1 MPFRRNKD
9 IERLL
14 RAQRPEPG
22 DELVRSLAG
31 RARKPLASRSRPR
44 LAFTGALS
52 AGMLVVLTAFGGL
65 GYAATTVTSVAKTIE
80 KVVAPGSSH
89 AVASINLSSGGDQY
103 KPGYGWGDKHHV
115 HSGPPGI
122 KREKPVQRRHFGKAL
137 HVSTAVS
144 IDEQA
149 HLTISVLGP
158 RGKLQILQN
167 RSKIG
172 TDSKGPSTKNLQ
184 YLVLVPRTIPL
195 DIAIPTKNIVH
206 GALYKIRIAARSP
219 INVTKVFT
227 ITFSG

>member
-14 RAQRPEPG
+14 RAQRPHPS

-31 RARKPLASRSRPR
+31 QARRPLASRSRPR
-44 LAFTGALS
+44 VAFAGALS
-52 AGMLVVLTAFGGL
+52 AGMLVMLASFGGL
-65 GYAATTVTSVAKTIE
+65 GYAATTMSSVARTIE
-80 KVVAPGSSH
+80 KVVAPGSTR
-89 AVASINLSSGGDQY
+89 AVATISLSSGGDQY

-122 KREKPVQRRHFGKAL
+122 KLEKPVRRSRFRRAL
-137 HVSTAVS
+137 HISTAFS

-149 HLTISVLGP
+149 HLTISVIGA

-167 RSKIG
+167 RSRIG

-195 DIAIPTKNIVH
+195 DVAIPTKNIVR
-206 GALYKIRIAARSP
+206 GALYRIRITARSP
-219 INVTKVFT
+219 INAIKVYTVTFR
-227 ITFSG
+227 G